1 MGTLLGV
8 GGEASGGHPQPYG
21 DAREGATGA
30 GRVVL
35 IYISRD
41 TPENQALSSMPV
53 LDLRQCVVVSPVT
66 ASSTSSMG
74 SGSVCSST
82 LRAGQSS
89 PAAESLFSEA
99 KSETTRKMI
108 VPHSTDY

>member
-53 LDLRQCVVVSPVT
+53 LDLRQYEVSPAT

-82 LRAGQSS
+82 LGAGHSS